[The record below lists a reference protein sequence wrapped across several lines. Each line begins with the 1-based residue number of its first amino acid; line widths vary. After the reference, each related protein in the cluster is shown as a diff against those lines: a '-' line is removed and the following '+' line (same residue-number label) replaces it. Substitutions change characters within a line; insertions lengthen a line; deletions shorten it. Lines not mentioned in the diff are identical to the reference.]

1 MEDHLPNMS
10 KKPAPKK
17 AITTKEKDILDDAP
31 QKELSAF
38 ASEERDMEHF
48 PITTHQ
54 TVLTDCLM
62 TILEMMERKNA
73 DKEEKWHEEE
83 RRKRMEEREKE
94 ERRREEEEKREER
107 RERIYREE
115 AKKREMRLL
124 ELLESKDKA
133 ITENQLRLFEK
144 NKKLKSVPTWK
155 ENDTPADYLR
165 RFEQV
170 MLSNE
175 EPKDQWARIQSIHLS
190 GKAST
195 VFSTRIPTDK
205 QNYYEIVKTVLLDA
219 FGDTVDMARQQ

>member
-1 MEDHLPNMS
+1 MS

-17 AITTKEKDILDDAP
+17 AITTKEKDILDDAH
-31 QKELSAF
+31 QKDLSAF

-83 RRKRMEEREKE
+83 RRRRMEEREKE

-107 RERIYREE
+107 CERIYRQE
-115 AKKREMRLL
+115 AGKREMRLL

-133 ITENQLRLFEK
+133 NTENQLRLFAK

-155 ENDTPADYLR
+155 DHDHQRITCVGLSRSCSAMKNLKVNGQEFYL
-165 RFEQV
+165 
-170 MLSNE
+170 
-175 EPKDQWARIQSIHLS
+175 SICLVSHLHS
-190 GKAST
+190 SPP
-195 VFSTRIPTDK
+195 V
-205 QNYYEIVKTVLLDA
+205 
-219 FGDTVDMARQQ
+219 